1 MGIEGRPATTPLA
14 REKQIVSAAMDL
26 AEQQILDGV
35 ASAQVITH
43 FLKLGSSR
51 EMLEQERLANEN
63 TLLQAKAEAL
73 ASQARV
79 EELYADAINAMRAYS
94 GQAPIEAGDEYD
106 D

>member
-1 MGIEGRPATTPLA
+1 MGNEFRPATTPLA

-26 AEQQILDGV
+26 AEEQIRGGT

-51 EMLEQERLANEN
+51 EMLEQERIANEN
-63 TLLQAKAEAL
+63 TLLQAKADAL

-79 EELYADAINAMRAYS
+79 EELYELAINAMRAYS
-94 GQAPIEAGDEYD
+94 GQAPLGVDDEYD